1 MLSEESADL
10 IMCHAG
16 DMKKA
21 YHLESIGLFF
31 SKICRYLL
39 FSYKAI
45 NILDKYDEAENP
57 EAIKTKTNTK
67 TENQRNTTV
76 GLPLEA
82 LDAEGKTF

>member
-1 MLSEESADL
+1 M
-10 IMCHAG
+10 IMSHAG
-16 DMKKA
+16 DTKKA
-21 YHLESIGLFF
+21 NSFRKSIGLFF
-31 SKICRYLL
+31 RKICRYLL

-82 LDAEGKTF
+82 QDAEGKIFWKKTKC

>member
-1 MLSEESADL
+1 M
-10 IMCHAG
+10 IMSHAG
-16 DMKKA
+16 DTKKA
-21 YHLESIGLFF
+21 NSFRKSIGLFF
-31 SKICRYLL
+31 RKICRYLL

-57 EAIKTKTNTK
+57 EAIKTKTETNSK